1 MKSASPF
8 RPEGR
13 LSSFFSSVAPPFG
26 SVFGFR
32 SRTSISRFFFSAD
45 SAWLFSLGI
54 SYALRLRAGREY
66 QARHYQ
72 STRRLFTA
80 RYSGQ
85 RDRVARTR
93 WRVQRV
99 VKFTF
104 FPRAGR
110 LLVLFLSARAKRRVF
125 ESADRSEADR
135 TWDRA
140 GAPRE

>member
-93 WRVQRV
+93 PRVQRV
-99 VKFTF
+99 VQFTF
-104 FPRAGR
+104 FTRAGR
-110 LLVLFLSARAKRRVF
+110 RSVLLPPPWPPRPLFEPPAR
-125 ESADRSEADR
+125 
-135 TWDRA
+135 
-140 GAPRE
+140 